1 MITST
6 YSYIDAAPVSF
17 PPQMVDER
25 YVRIQ
30 SELKHSLEV
39 LQEEQTRVVKIE
51 TIKKSLEVEVKN
63 LTIRLEEVEASAIAG
78 GKRVI
83 SKLEARVSEECQGD
97 IVRAVDGR
105 ESLIGITVVASF

>member
-1 MITST
+1 
-6 YSYIDAAPVSF
+6 
-17 PPQMVDER
+17 MVDER

-51 TIKKSLEVEVKN
+51 TVKKSLEVEVKN
-63 LTIRLEEVEASAIAG
+63 LTVRLEEVEASAIAG

-83 SKLEARVSEECQGD
+83 SKLEARVRRLGLRGAGWEGGRRGHHSSPRSGKSYNLSQGEQQD
-97 IVRAVDGR
+97 KV
-105 ESLIGITVVASF
+105 

>member
-1 MITST
+1 
-6 YSYIDAAPVSF
+6 
-17 PPQMVDER
+17 MVDER

-39 LQEEQTRVVKIE
+39 LQEEQTRIVKIE

-83 SKLEARVSEECQGD
+83 SKLEARVSGGTGVQQ
-97 IVRAVDGR
+97 RR
-105 ESLIGITVVASF
+105 STVPSQNKEKRYRT